1 MQVKNNMNGTL
12 VWRSSSSHFST
23 FVKDYLI
30 SSVVDM
36 LYIYK
41 LICAAHNSLI
51 FQFQNT
57 HLRTH
62 HSPAGPATVLDR
74 QAEIPGFPRVHA
86 KLQAQR
92 IVACSG

>member
-1 MQVKNNMNGTL
+1 
-12 VWRSSSSHFST
+12 
-23 FVKDYLI
+23 
-30 SSVVDM
+30 M
-36 LYIYK
+36 LHIYK
-41 LICAAHNSLI
+41 LLCAAHSYLI
-51 FQFQNT
+51 FKDIFPILSQNT

-62 HSPAGPATVLDR
+62 HSPASPATVLDR

>member
-1 MQVKNNMNGTL
+1 
-12 VWRSSSSHFST
+12 
-23 FVKDYLI
+23 
-30 SSVVDM
+30 M

-41 LICAAHNSLI
+41 LICAAHSYLI
-51 FQFQNT
+51 FKDISPILSYNK
-57 HLRTH
+57 HLQTH
-62 HSPAGPATVLDR
+62 HSSASPATVLDR

>member
-1 MQVKNNMNGTL
+1 
-12 VWRSSSSHFST
+12 
-23 FVKDYLI
+23 
-30 SSVVDM
+30 M

-41 LICAAHNSLI
+41 LICAAHSYLI
-51 FQFQNT
+51 FKDISPILSYNT

-62 HSPAGPATVLDR
+62 HSSASPATVLDR